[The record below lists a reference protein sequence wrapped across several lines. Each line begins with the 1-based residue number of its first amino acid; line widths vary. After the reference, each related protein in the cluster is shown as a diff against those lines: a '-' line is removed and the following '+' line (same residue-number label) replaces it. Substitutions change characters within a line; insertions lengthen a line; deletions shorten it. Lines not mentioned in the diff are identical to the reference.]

1 LKIVTL
7 KGIEFPLPESI
18 SKDMNNRYRECQKIV
33 DFIKYLGYKVDLNL
47 NNVLFPSQ
55 KDIQRLFEFTLESIT
70 NSDSGVLE
78 YDESISEKKF
88 AQTKLA
94 KQLSNW
100 TKETWLVPELR
111 SDLQEHSNQAI
122 LIPLRKTKL
131 EEIKKKIS
139 IDLPEKLLILS
150 KNKTEEMN
158 SSTEC
163 KILTEQDFSIRGY
176 SGASKKLILNKKK
189 NKIETD
195 KTTNQTFVDLL
206 KKRENFVTMINSN
219 YRENTFI
226 NNVNIIQN
234 QNKFIYGGTISNN
247 IIQTHNSKNQNEEEN
262 KNSYIR
268 KIDDI
273 LVNFEKEK
281 EKLKYEINDLNNKIS
296 NIVYSIEDQNKILYL
311 NENKVEE
318 LNINVL
324 NLKEQ
329 NENIIREI
337 EEKLETF
344 EQIQKISNP
353 TSKEEQ
359 NEITNEVSNLE
370 KKYEEMISN
379 WEEYSGQAISRIE
392 ELKNS
397 IETKK
402 KEYNFK
408 YEKIGQLKKEI
419 EEISSKITLK
429 QELANFLNEEYQ
441 KIPVDVN
448 RNKFVTKISELTGS
462 ISKEK
467 NNITIYL
474 NDLKNLEDQ
483 ISNINETIRK
493 VDNEL
498 EDKLFQDVKSGATSK
513 DLYSLFIKI
522 REGYN
527 VIQKNIIDTQISKNR
542 LKEIG
547 NKVDDYQFKL
557 KSYDYNQLK
566 EQVDLLRLENSKNK

>member
-1 LKIVTL
+1 LRIVTL
-7 KGIEFPLPESI
+7 KGIESPLPESI
-18 SKDMNNRYRECQKIV
+18 SKDLNNRYRECQKIV

-47 NNVLFPSQ
+47 NNILFPSQ

-70 NSDSGVLE
+70 NSDSGILE
-78 YDESISEKKF
+78 YDESISEKMF

-111 SDLQEHSNQAI
+111 GDLQNSKESVF
-122 LIPLRKTKL
+122 IPIRKTKL

-139 IDLPEKLLILS
+139 IDLPEKLIIIS
-150 KNKTEEMN
+150 KNKTDEIN
-158 SSTEC
+158 SSSEC
-163 KILTEQDFSIRGY
+163 KILKEEDFSIRGY
-176 SGASKKLILNKKK
+176 SGASKKLILKKKK
-189 NKIETD
+189 NKTETD
-195 KTTNQTFVDLL
+195 KTTNQIFVDLL
-206 KKRENFVTMINSN
+206 KKRESFVNNFNSN

-226 NNVNIIQN
+226 NNVKVIQN
-234 QNKFIYGGTISNN
+234 QYKFISGG
-247 IIQTHNSKNQNEEEN
+247 IINRNTSYDSKEEFEEQN
-262 KNSYIR
+262 KNTYIR

-281 EKLKYEINDLNNKIS
+281 ENLKLEINELNNKIS
-296 NIVYSIEDQNKILYL
+296 NIVTSIEEQNKTLSV

-318 LNINVL
+318 LNLNVL
-324 NLKEQ
+324 NLKDQ

-344 EQIQKISNP
+344 EQIQKITNK
-353 TSKEEQ
+353 TSKEDP
-359 NEITNEVSNLE
+359 NEITNEVITLE

-379 WEEYSGQAISRIE
+379 WEEYSDQAKSRIE
-392 ELKNS
+392 EMKNS

-419 EEISSKITLK
+419 EEISSKIALK

-474 NDLKNLEDQ
+474 NDLKSLEDQ
-483 ISNINETIRK
+483 ISNLNETIRK

-527 VIQKNIIDTQISKNR
+527 LIQKNIIDTQISKNK

-566 EQVDLLRLENSKNK
+566 EQVELLKLENSK